1 MGILKKSTKLVLS
14 LLMFITCSNFFTVR
28 AEDGEETNY
37 SEPVLVETVNEETT
51 SDSLEEVLDEPVIE
65 EVIGEEV
72 IDETVVVKEKQ
83 EEVTAEEF
91 LSEKI
96 NPEVLLA
103 EEVESVVKTEPS
115 KLVVKS
121 ENEEQ
126 LEDEEVEEEI
136 VLSRAMRKV
145 APVYDATTVI
155 EVPHEGMVIENG
167 IFYGISET
175 WYKKNFPENQVI
187 EISLTIPSDV
197 TTISND
203 AFRANYTNVK
213 ENKGCITTNKFKVVN
228 IDFSNA
234 TNLIKI
240 ENQVAMECSSL
251 HGTLD
256 FSNTKLEYI
265 GKNAFNGCKNLTG
278 VILPQTVKNIGDAS
292 SGSVFKDCTSLQ
304 FLRVANGNPSS
315 NFELPNHLET
325 IGYQSFYNCSSLPAN
340 TMVSIPE
347 SVTFIGDEAF
357 YKSNNITTIL
367 IQTDNASGY
376 GNVAFK
382 GNNYGISNRLTV
394 FKNLA
399 AKNSYPAGGNNSY
412 KESLTYEFTLNY
424 DTIKTEKKL
433 WGQPVSVCK
442 DDAGNWYNNVEYTIP
457 SGEWSYNNLALTKT
471 TVLKPDG
478 DELTLKVS
486 YALREPTIQFIVDG
500 EVIETT
506 GTHLEL
512 NLSNNK
518 EHTIGVKASHHAQT
532 DPNSNVNIKFEYKW
546 TDIWGLGTEGPRMNE
561 SGFGRYNLWDNPNVT
576 NTITIN
582 GPTHERTKRGNYSSE
597 DYGDGYYLV
606 EIYGYYT
613 PKTGGERKL
622 FYKSASTAIGIADSE
637 RTTDTVYSFEVVTSD
652 PASAPKVDFVVDEAV
667 YGYEDAKKIEATVED
682 IDGQTNTY
690 QWYRASKDE
699 PHTNGEKIDGA
710 TSPTLDIETR
720 LNAGEYY
727 YYLEVTSKKALN
739 NDVSQMNHP
748 VTFIVTKADMSI
760 EAESYTKKY
769 DGKPLEGKA
778 YPVVTEDTVVTYRTK
793 EKEEGTW
800 SDWKS
805 EIPAITNAGKL
816 WVEAKTENPNYKDAT
831 VAYTLEVTKLEITL
845 TSGSASKEYDG
856 KPLTKLGVV
865 ISGDKFIEDEV
876 TDVQATGTITNV
888 GSVDNTIKIVATDK
902 FNENNYAIKY
912 ELGKLTITKKPDPK
926 TEPTE
931 KPKGCPAN
939 TVWNEEKGICEAIV
953 VPLTPIK
960 GGGQKVT
967 PKPTSTPAPT
977 SKPTASPTIEP
988 TSTPKPMATE
998 ETEIIIEPNATPEI
1012 AGKGHWALI
1021 NLISAI
1027 GSVLFGILLLVSK
1040 HEDDETR
1047 KRNRIWKIVSVVD
1060 ALVAI
1065 VVFALTENMKLSM
1078 VLVDKWTILMVLLI
1092 IVNVVSFAFGKKYHD
1107 EEE

>member
-1 MGILKKSTKLVLS
+1 MGILKKSAKLVLS
-14 LLMFITCSNFFTVR
+14 FLMIITCSNFFTVR

-51 SDSLEEVLDEPVIE
+51 SDSLEEVLDEPAIE

-72 IDETVVVKEKQ
+72 IDKTVVAEEKQ
-83 EEVTAEEF
+83 EEVTAEEL
-91 LSEKI
+91 LSKKI
-96 NPEVLLA
+96 NPEVLLT
-103 EEVESVVKTEPS
+103 EEVESVEETELS
-115 KLVVKS
+115 RLVVKS

-136 VLSRAMRKV
+136 VLSRAMRKA

-155 EVPHEGMVIENG
+155 EVPIEGMNIVDGVFKG
-167 IFYGISET
+167 IKDK
-175 WYKKNFPENQVI
+175 WYTDNFPEKPKLK
-187 EISLTIPSDV
+187 ISLIIPDSV
-197 TTISND
+197 IIIG
-203 AFRANYTNVK
+203 
-213 ENKGCITTNKFKVVN
+213 ENSLRDNAKFVVVN
-228 IDFSNA
+228 LNLSNA

-240 ENQVAMECSSL
+240 ENQAAMNCSSL
-251 HGTLD
+251 SGVLD
-256 FSNTKLEYI
+256 FSNTRLESL
-265 GKNAFNGCKNLTG
+265 GKFAFDECKGLTG
-278 VILPQTVKNIGDAS
+278 IIFPQTLKEIGNTDG
-292 SGSVFKDCTSLQ
+292 GSVFKDCKNLQ
-304 FLRVANGNPSS
+304 FVRVAGGNPSA
-315 NFELPNHLET
+315 NFELPGNLEK
-325 IGYQSFYNCSSLPAN
+325 IYKHSFYGCTGFPDN
-340 TMVSIPE
+340 TTVTIPS
-347 SVTFIGDEAF
+347 SVTLIGEETF
-357 YKSNNITTIL
+357 YKTSKITTIYVEA
-367 IQTDNASGY
+367 DNASGY
-376 GNVAFK
+376 DGEAFK

-399 AKNSYPAGGNNSY
+399 AKNSYPAGGNERY
-412 KESLTYEFTLNY
+412 KNSLTYEFTLNY

-433 WGQPVSVCK
+433 WRQPVSVCK
-442 DDAGNWYNNVEYTIP
+442 DGTGRWYNNAEYTIP
-457 SGEWSYNNLALTKT
+457 AGEWSYNNLALTKT

-478 DELTLKVS
+478 DELILKVS

-576 NTITIN
+576 NKITIN

-637 RTTDTVYSFEVVTSD
+637 RTTDTVYSFEVVTSN

-699 PHTNGEKIDGA
+699 PNSNGEKIDGA
-710 TSPTLDIETR
+710 TSPTLDIETG

-748 VTFIVTKADMSI
+748 VTFIVTKADMTI
-760 EAESYTKKY
+760 EAESSTKKY

-778 YPVVTEDTVVTYRTK
+778 NPVVTEDTVVTYRTK

-805 EIPAITNAGKL
+805 EIPSITNAGKL

-856 KPLTKLGVV
+856 KPLTKPGVV

-876 TDVQATGTITNV
+876 TDVQAIGTITDV

-926 TEPTE
+926 PEPTE

-967 PKPTSTPAPT
+967 PKPTPTPAPT

-1092 IVNVVSFAFGKKYHD
+1092 MVNIVSFAFGKKYHD

>member
-14 LLMFITCSNFFTVR
+14 FLMIITCSNFFTVR

-51 SDSLEEVLDEPVIE
+51 SDSLEEVLDEPAIE

-72 IDETVVVKEKQ
+72 IVETTV
-83 EEVTAEEF
+83 AEEG
-91 LSEKI
+91 
-96 NPEVLLA
+96 
-103 EEVESVVKTEPS
+103 ESVVETEPS

-155 EVPHEGMVIENG
+155 EVPIEGMVIDSG
-167 IFYGISET
+167 IFYGISKT
-175 WYKKNFPENQVI
+175 WYNTNFPENPVI

-203 AFRANYTNVK
+203 AFRANYTYVK
-213 ENKGCITTNKFKVVN
+213 DNKGCITENKFKVVSV
-228 IDFSNA
+228 DFSNA
-234 TNLIKI
+234 ANLARI
-240 ENQVAMECSSL
+240 ESQAAMNCSSL
-251 HGTLD
+251 SGVLD
-256 FSNTKLEYI
+256 LSKTNVEFI
-265 GKNAFNGCKNLTG
+265 GKSAFNGCKNLTG

-292 SGSVFKDCTSLQ
+292 SGSVFSDCTSLQ
-304 FLRVANGNPSS
+304 FIRVAGGNPSA
-315 NFELPNHLET
+315 NFELPNHLKT
-325 IGYQSFYNCSSLPAN
+325 IGYRSFYNCSSLPAN
-340 TMVSIPE
+340 TTAIIPE
-347 SVTFIGDEAF
+347 SVTFIGNEAF
-357 YKSNNITTIL
+357 NRSNNITTIL

-376 GNVAFK
+376 GDVAFI
-382 GNNYGISNRLTV
+382 GSNYGISNRLTV
-394 FKNLA
+394 FKNLD

-457 SGEWSYNNLALTKT
+457 AGEWSYNNLALTKT
-471 TVLKPDG
+471 TVLKPDS

-561 SGFGRYNLWDNPNVT
+561 SVFGRYNLWDNPNVT

-582 GPTHERTKRGNYSSE
+582 GPTHERTKTGNYSGD

-622 FYKSASTAIGIADSE
+622 FYKSASTAIASDPE
-637 RTTDTVYSFEVVTSD
+637 RTTNTAYRFDVVTSD
-652 PASAPKVDFVVDEAV
+652 PALAPKVDFVIDEAV

-699 PHTNGEKIDGA
+699 PNSNGEKIDGA
-710 TSPTLDIETR
+710 TSPILDIENG
-720 LNAGEYY
+720 LDAGEYY
-727 YYLEVTSKKALN
+727 YYLEVTSKKTLN
-739 NDVSQMNHP
+739 NDISQKNHP
-748 VTFIVTKADMSI
+748 VSFVVTKADTSI
-760 EAESYTKKY
+760 EAESSTKKY
-769 DGKPLEGKA
+769 DGKPL
-778 YPVVTEDTVVTYRTK
+778 TK
-793 EKEEGTW
+793 
-800 SDWKS
+800 
-805 EIPAITNAGKL
+805 P
-816 WVEAKTENPNYKDAT
+816 
-831 VAYTLEVTKLEITL
+831 
-845 TSGSASKEYDG
+845 
-856 KPLTKLGVV
+856 GVV

-926 TEPTE
+926 PEPRE
-931 KPKGCPAN
+931 ESKGCPAN

-967 PKPTSTPAPT
+967 PKPTPTPAPT
-977 SKPTASPTIEP
+977 PKPTSSPTIEP

-998 ETEIIIEPNATPEI
+998 ETEIIIEPNATPEV

-1027 GSVLFGILLLVSK
+1027 GSVLFGILLLASK
-1040 HEDDETR
+1040 HEDDDETR
-1047 KRNRIWKIVSVVD
+1047 KRNRMWKIVAVVD
-1060 ALVAI
+1060 ALAAI
-1065 VVFALTENMKLSM
+1065 VVFVLTENMKLSM

-1092 IVNVVSFAFGKKYHD
+1092 IVNIVSFAFGKKYHD

>member
-14 LLMFITCSNFFTVR
+14 FLMIITCSNFFTVR

-51 SDSLEEVLDEPVIE
+51 SDSLEEVLDEPAIE

-72 IDETVVVKEKQ
+72 IEETVV
-83 EEVTAEEF
+83 AD
-91 LSEKI
+91 
-96 NPEVLLA
+96 
-103 EEVESVVKTEPS
+103 EVESVVETEPS

-155 EVPHEGMVIENG
+155 EVPVEEMNIVNG
-167 IFYGISET
+167 VFKGIKDK
-175 WYKKNFPENQVI
+175 WYTDNFPGNPKLK
-187 EISLTIPSDV
+187 ISLAIPES
-197 TTISND
+197 
-203 AFRANYTNVK
+203 VK
-213 ENKGCITTNKFKVVN
+213 EIGSYAFDAANNPKYTVVKL
-228 IDFSNA
+228 DFSNA
-234 TNLIKI
+234 KNLIKI
-240 ENQVAMECSSL
+240 NTQAFKGCIELTGV
-251 HGTLD
+251 LD
-256 FSNTKLEYI
+256 LSNTKLESL
-265 GKNAFNGCKNLTG
+265 GKFAFCECKGLTG
-278 VILPQTVKNIGDAS
+278 IIFPQTLKEIGNTDG
-292 SGSVFKDCTSLQ
+292 GSVFKDCTNLQ
-304 FLRVANGNPSS
+304 FVRVAGGNPSA

-340 TMVSIPE
+340 TTAIIPE
-347 SVTFIGDEAF
+347 SVTFIGNETF
-357 YKSNNITTIL
+357 NRSNNITTIL

-376 GNVAFK
+376 GDVAFK
-382 GNNYGISNRLTV
+382 GSNYGISNRLTV
-394 FKNLA
+394 FKNLD

-424 DTIKTEKKL
+424 DTIKTERKL

-457 SGEWSYNNLALTKT
+457 AGEWSYNNLALTKT
-471 TVLKPDG
+471 TVLKPDS

-532 DPNSNVNIKFEYKW
+532 DPNSNANIKFEYKW

-576 NTITIN
+576 NIITIN
-582 GPTHERTKRGNYSSE
+582 GPTHERTKTGNYSGD

-622 FYKSASTAIGIADSE
+622 FYKSASTAIASDPE
-637 RTTDTVYSFEVVTSD
+637 RTTNTAYLFDVVTSD

-699 PHTNGEKIDGA
+699 PNSNGEKIDGA
-710 TSPTLDIETR
+710 TSPILDIENG

-727 YYLEVTSKKALN
+727 YYLEVTSKKTLN
-739 NDVSQMNHP
+739 NDISQKNHP
-748 VTFIVTKADMSI
+748 VTFVVTKADMSI
-760 EAESYTKKY
+760 EAESSTKKY

-778 YPVVTEDTVVTYRTK
+778 NPVVTEDTVVTYRTK

-800 SDWKS
+800 SDWNS
-805 EIPAITNAGKL
+805 EVPSITNAGKL

-856 KPLTKLGVV
+856 KPLTKPGVV

-912 ELGKLTITKKPDPK
+912 ELGKLTITKKSDPK
-926 TEPTE
+926 PEPRE
-931 KPKGCPAN
+931 ESKGCPVN

-967 PKPTSTPAPT
+967 PKPTPT
-977 SKPTASPTIEP
+977 SALTPKPTASPTIEP

-998 ETEIIIEPNATPEI
+998 ETEIIIEPNATPEV

-1040 HEDDETR
+1040 HEDDDETR
-1047 KRNRIWKIVSVVD
+1047 KRNRMWKIVAVVD
-1060 ALVAI
+1060 ALAAI

-1092 IVNVVSFAFGKKYHD
+1092 IVNIVSFAFGKKYHD

>member
-1 MGILKKSTKLVLS
+1 MGILKKSAKLVLS
-14 LLMFITCSNFFTVR
+14 FLMIITCSNFFTVR

-72 IDETVVVKEKQ
+72 IEETVV
-83 EEVTAEEF
+83 AD
-91 LSEKI
+91 
-96 NPEVLLA
+96 
-103 EEVESVVKTEPS
+103 EVESVVETEPS

-155 EVPHEGMVIENG
+155 EVPIEGIVIDSG
-167 IFYGISET
+167 IFYGISKT
-175 WYKKNFPENQVI
+175 WYNSNFPENPVI

-203 AFRANYTNVK
+203 AFRANYTYVK
-213 ENKGCITTNKFKVVN
+213 DNKGCITENKFKVVSV
-228 IDFSNA
+228 DFSNA
-234 TNLIKI
+234 TNLARI
-240 ENQVAMECSSL
+240 ESQAAMNCSSL
-251 HGTLD
+251 LGTLD

-265 GKNAFNGCKNLTG
+265 GKSAFNGCKNLTG

-292 SGSVFKDCTSLQ
+292 SGSVFSDCTSLQ
-304 FLRVANGNPSS
+304 FIRVAGGNPSA

-340 TMVSIPE
+340 TTAIIPE
-347 SVTFIGDEAF
+347 SVTFIGNEAF
-357 YKSNNITTIL
+357 NRSNNITTIL

-376 GNVAFK
+376 GDVAFK
-382 GNNYGISNRLTV
+382 GSIYGISNRLTV
-394 FKNLA
+394 FKNLD

-457 SGEWSYNNLALTKT
+457 AGEWSYNNLALTKT
-471 TVLKPDG
+471 TVLKPDS

-561 SGFGRYNLWDNPNVT
+561 SVFGRYNLWDNPNVT

-582 GPTHERTKRGNYSSE
+582 GPTHERTKTGNYSGD

-622 FYKSASTAIGIADSE
+622 FYKSASTAIASDPE
-637 RTTDTVYSFEVVTSD
+637 RTTNIAYLFDVVTSD

-699 PHTNGEKIDGA
+699 PNSNGEKIDGA
-710 TSPTLDIETR
+710 TSPILDIENG

-727 YYLEVTSKKALN
+727 YYLEVTSKKTLN
-739 NDVSQMNHP
+739 NDISQKNHP
-748 VTFIVTKADMSI
+748 VSFVVTKADMSI
-760 EAESYTKKY
+760 EAESSTKKY

-778 YPVVTEDTVVTYRTK
+778 NPVVTEHTVITYRTK

-800 SDWKS
+800 SDWNS
-805 EIPAITNAGKL
+805 EIPSITNAGKL

-856 KPLTKLGVV
+856 KPLTKPGVV

-876 TDVQATGTITNV
+876 TDVQAIGTITNV

-926 TEPTE
+926 SEPTE

-967 PKPTSTPAPT
+967 PKPTPTPAPT
-977 SKPTASPTIEP
+977 PKPTASPTIEP

-998 ETEIIIEPNATPEI
+998 ETEIIIEPNATPEV

-1027 GSVLFGILLLVSK
+1027 GSVLFGILLFAFK
-1040 HEDDETR
+1040 HEDDDETR
-1047 KRNRIWKIVSVVD
+1047 KRNRMWKIVAVVD
-1060 ALVAI
+1060 ALAAI

-1092 IVNVVSFAFGKKYHD
+1092 IVNIVSFAFGKKYHD

>member
-1 MGILKKSTKLVLS
+1 MGILKKSAKLVLS
-14 LLMFITCSNFFTVR
+14 FLMIITCSNFFTVR

-51 SDSLEEVLDEPVIE
+51 SDSLEEV
-65 EVIGEEV
+65 IGEEV
-72 IDETVVVKEKQ
+72 IEETVV
-83 EEVTAEEF
+83 AD
-91 LSEKI
+91 
-96 NPEVLLA
+96 
-103 EEVESVVKTEPS
+103 EVESVVETEPS

-155 EVPHEGMVIENG
+155 EVPIEGMVIDSG
-167 IFYGISET
+167 IFYGISKT
-175 WYKKNFPENQVI
+175 WYNTNFPENPVI

-203 AFRANYTNVK
+203 AFRANYTYVK
-213 ENKGCITTNKFKVVN
+213 ENKGCITENKFKVVSV
-228 IDFSNA
+228 DFSNA
-234 TNLIKI
+234 ANLARI
-240 ENQVAMECSSL
+240 ESQAAMNCSSL
-251 HGTLD
+251 SGVLD
-256 FSNTKLEYI
+256 LSKTNVEFI
-265 GKNAFNGCKNLTG
+265 GKSAFNGCKNLTG

-292 SGSVFKDCTSLQ
+292 SGSVFSDCTSLQ
-304 FLRVANGNPSS
+304 FIRVAGGNPSS

-340 TMVSIPE
+340 TTAIIPE
-347 SVTFIGDEAF
+347 SVTFIGNEAF
-357 YKSNNITTIL
+357 NRSNNITTIL
-367 IQTDNASGY
+367 IQRDNASGY
-376 GNVAFK
+376 GDVAFI
-382 GNNYGISNRLTV
+382 GSNYGISNRLTV
-394 FKNLA
+394 FKNLD

-457 SGEWSYNNLALTKT
+457 AGEWSYNNLALTKT
-471 TVLKPDG
+471 TVLKPDS

-518 EHTIGVKASHHAQT
+518 EHTIGVKAFHHAQT

-582 GPTHERTKRGNYSSE
+582 GPTHERTKTGNYSGD

-622 FYKSASTAIGIADSE
+622 FYKSASTAIASDPE
-637 RTTDTVYSFEVVTSD
+637 RTTNTAYLFDVVTSD

-699 PHTNGEKIDGA
+699 PNSNGEKIAGA
-710 TSPTLDIETR
+710 TSPILDIENG
-720 LNAGEYY
+720 LDAGEYY
-727 YYLEVTSKKALN
+727 YYLEVTSKKTLN
-739 NDVSQMNHP
+739 NDISQKNHP
-748 VTFIVTKADMSI
+748 VSFVVTKADTSI
-760 EAESYTKKY
+760 EAESSTKKY

-778 YPVVTEDTVVTYRTK
+778 NPVVTEHTVVTYRTK

-800 SDWKS
+800 SDWNS
-805 EIPAITNAGKL
+805 EIPSITNAGKL

-856 KPLTKLGVV
+856 KPLTKPGVV

-876 TDVQATGTITNV
+876 TDIQATGTITNV

-926 TEPTE
+926 SEPTE

-967 PKPTSTPAPT
+967 PKPTPTPAPT
-977 SKPTASPTIEP
+977 PKPTASPTIEP

-998 ETEIIIEPNATPEI
+998 ETEIIIEPNATPEV

-1040 HEDDETR
+1040 HEDDDETR
-1047 KRNRIWKIVSVVD
+1047 KRNRMWKIVAVVD
-1060 ALVAI
+1060 ALAAI

-1092 IVNVVSFAFGKKYHD
+1092 IVNIVSFAFGKKYHD

>member
-14 LLMFITCSNFFTVR
+14 FLMVITCSNFFTVR

-51 SDSLEEVLDEPVIE
+51 SDSLEEVLDEPAIE

-72 IDETVVVKEKQ
+72 IDKTVVAEEKQ
-83 EEVTAEEF
+83 EEVTAEEL
-91 LSEKI
+91 LSKKI
-96 NPEVLLA
+96 NPEVLLT
-103 EEVESVVKTEPS
+103 EEVESVEETELS
-115 KLVVKS
+115 RLVVKS

-136 VLSRAMRKV
+136 VLSRAMRKA

-155 EVPHEGMVIENG
+155 EVPIEGMNIVDGVFKG
-167 IFYGISET
+167 IKDK
-175 WYKKNFPENQVI
+175 WYTDNFPEKPKLK
-187 EISLTIPSDV
+187 ISLIIPDSV
-197 TTISND
+197 IIIG
-203 AFRANYTNVK
+203 
-213 ENKGCITTNKFKVVN
+213 ENSLRDNAKFVVVN
-228 IDFSNA
+228 LNLSNA

-240 ENQVAMECSSL
+240 ENQAAMNCSSL
-251 HGTLD
+251 SGVLD
-256 FSNTKLEYI
+256 FSNTRLESL
-265 GKNAFNGCKNLTG
+265 GKFAFDECKGLTG
-278 VILPQTVKNIGDAS
+278 IIFPQTLKEIGNTDG
-292 SGSVFKDCTSLQ
+292 GSVFKDCKNLQ
-304 FLRVANGNPSS
+304 FVRVAGGNPSA
-315 NFELPNHLET
+315 NFELPGNLEK
-325 IGYQSFYNCSSLPAN
+325 IYKHSFYGCTGFPDN
-340 TMVSIPE
+340 TTVTIPS
-347 SVTFIGDEAF
+347 SVTLIGEETF
-357 YKSNNITTIL
+357 YKTSKITTIYVEA
-367 IQTDNASGY
+367 DNASGY
-376 GNVAFK
+376 DGEAFK

-399 AKNSYPAGGNNSY
+399 AKNSYPAGGNERY
-412 KESLTYEFTLNY
+412 KNSLTYEFTLNY

-433 WGQPVSVCK
+433 WRQPVSVCK
-442 DDAGNWYNNVEYTIP
+442 DGTGRWYNNAEYTIP
-457 SGEWSYNNLALTKT
+457 AGEWSYNNLALTKT

-478 DELTLKVS
+478 DELILKVS

-576 NTITIN
+576 NKITIN

-637 RTTDTVYSFEVVTSD
+637 RTTDTVYSFEVVTSN

-699 PHTNGEKIDGA
+699 PNSNGEKIDGA
-710 TSPTLDIETR
+710 TSPTLDIETG

-748 VTFIVTKADMSI
+748 VTFIVTKADMTI
-760 EAESYTKKY
+760 EAESSTKKY

-778 YPVVTEDTVVTYRTK
+778 NPVVTEDTVVTYRTK

-805 EIPAITNAGKL
+805 EIPSITNAGKL

-856 KPLTKLGVV
+856 KPLTKPGVV

-876 TDVQATGTITNV
+876 TDVQAIGTITNV

-926 TEPTE
+926 PEPTE

-967 PKPTSTPAPT
+967 PKPTPTPAPT

-1092 IVNVVSFAFGKKYHD
+1092 MVNIVSFAFGKKYHD

>member
-14 LLMFITCSNFFTVR
+14 FLMLITCSNFFIVH

-126 LEDEEVEEEI
+126 LEDEEVDEEI

-155 EVPHEGMVIENG
+155 EVPIEGMNIVDGVFKG
-167 IFYGISET
+167 IKDK
-175 WYKKNFPENQVI
+175 WYTDNFPEKPKLK
-187 EISLTIPSDV
+187 ISLIIPDSVITIG
-197 TTISND
+197 
-203 AFRANYTNVK
+203 
-213 ENKGCITTNKFKVVN
+213 ENSLRDNAKFVVVN
-228 IDFSNA
+228 LNFSNA

-240 ENQVAMECSSL
+240 ENQAAMDCSSL
-251 HGTLD
+251 SGILD
-256 FSNTKLEYI
+256 FSNTRLESL
-265 GKNAFNGCKNLTG
+265 GKFAFCECKGLTG
-278 VILPQTVKNIGDAS
+278 IIFPQTLKEIGNTDG
-292 SGSVFKDCTSLQ
+292 GSVFKDCTNLQ
-304 FLRVANGNPSS
+304 FVRVAGGNPSA
-315 NFELPNHLET
+315 NFELPGNLEK
-325 IGYQSFYNCSSLPAN
+325 IYKHSFYGCTGFPDN
-340 TMVSIPE
+340 TTVTIPS
-347 SVTFIGDEAF
+347 SVTLIGEEAF
-357 YKSNNITTIL
+357 YKTSKITTIYVEA
-367 IQTDNASGY
+367 DNASEYHYSAFEGNDY
-376 GNVAFK
+376 GVGK
-382 GNNYGISNRLTV
+382 RLTI
-394 FKNLA
+394 FKNVA
-399 AKNSYPAGGNNSY
+399 AKNTFTAIDFTTYKNSI
-412 KESLTYEFTLNY
+412 TYEFTLNY
-424 DTIKTEKKL
+424 ADVKTEKKL
-433 WGQPVSVCK
+433 WGQPVSVSK
-442 DDAGNWYNNVEYTIP
+442 NDNGEWYDDANYIIPDASAIAPVGYKGGWVYDDKVVENKTILMP
-457 SGEWSYNNLALTKT
+457 T
-471 TVLKPDG
+471 T
-478 DELTLKVS
+478 DELTLEAS
-486 YALREPTIQFIVDG
+486 YAILEPTIELIVDDK
-500 EVIETT
+500 VIETSDT
-506 GTHLEL
+506 YPHL
-512 NLSNNK
+512 NLTNDK
-518 EHTIGVKASHHAQT
+518 EHTIGVKVTHPIETNDDA
-532 DPNSNVNIKFEYKW
+532 PIKVKFEYEW
-546 TDIWGLGTEGPRMNE
+546 TDVWKLGSQGPRMSE
-561 SGFGRYNLWDNPNVT
+561 PGFGRYNLWDNSGVT

-582 GPTHERTKRGNYSSE
+582 GPTHERTTTGNYSK
-597 DYGDGYYLV
+597 DNYGDGYYLL
-606 EIYGYYT
+606 EIYGYYV
-613 PKTGGERKL
+613 PKSGGMWKL
-622 FYKSASTAIGIADSE
+622 FYKSASTGIGYYDPE
-637 RTTDTVYSFEVVTSD
+637 RTTNTVYAFDVITSA
-652 PASAPKVDFVVDEAV
+652 PASAPSVNFVVDEAV
-667 YGYEDAKKIEATVED
+667 YGYEDAKKIEATVEG

-699 PHTNGEKIDGA
+699 PNSNGEKIDGA
-710 TSPTLDIETR
+710 TSPTLDIETG

-748 VTFIVTKADMSI
+748 VTFVVTKADMSI

-805 EIPAITNAGKL
+805 EIPSITNAGEL

-856 KPLTKLGVV
+856 KPLTKPGVV

-876 TDVQATGTITNV
+876 TDVQAIGTITNV

-926 TEPTE
+926 PEPTE

-1040 HEDDETR
+1040 HEDDDETR

-1092 IVNVVSFAFGKKYHD
+1092 IVNIVSFAFGKKYHD

>member
-1 MGILKKSTKLVLS
+1 MGILKKSAKLVLS
-14 LLMFITCSNFFTVR
+14 FLMVITCSNFFTVR

-37 SEPVLVETVNEETT
+37 SEPVLVENVNEETT

-65 EVIGEEV
+65 EVIVEEV
-72 IDETVVVKEKQ
+72 IDETVVAEEKQ
-83 EEVTAEEF
+83 EKVTTEEF

-96 NPEVLLA
+96 NREVLLA
-103 EEVESVVKTEPS
+103 EEVESVVEIEPS

-121 ENEEQ
+121 KNEEQ

-136 VLSRAMRKV
+136 VLSRAMKKV

-155 EVPHEGMVIENG
+155 EVPVEEMNIIDGVFKG
-167 IFYGISET
+167 IKDK
-175 WYKKNFPENQVI
+175 WYTDNFPENPKLK
-187 EISLTIPSDV
+187 ISLAIPES
-197 TTISND
+197 
-203 AFRANYTNVK
+203 VK
-213 ENKGCITTNKFKVVN
+213 EIGSYAFDTANNPKYTVVKL
-228 IDFSNA
+228 DFSNA
-234 TNLIKI
+234 KNLIKI
-240 ENQVAMECSSL
+240 NTQAFKGCIELTGV
-251 HGTLD
+251 LD
-256 FSNTKLEYI
+256 LSNTKLESL
-265 GKNAFNGCKNLTG
+265 GKFAFCECKGLTG
-278 VILPQTVKNIGDAS
+278 IIFPQTLKEIGNTDG
-292 SGSVFKDCTSLQ
+292 GSVFKDCTNLQ
-304 FLRVANGNPSS
+304 FVRVAGGNPSA

-340 TMVSIPE
+340 TTAIIPE
-347 SVTFIGDEAF
+347 SVTFIGNETF
-357 YKSNNITTIL
+357 NRSNNITTIL

-376 GNVAFK
+376 GDVAFK
-382 GNNYGISNRLTV
+382 GSNYGISNRLTV
-394 FKNLA
+394 FKNLD

-424 DTIKTEKKL
+424 DTIKTERKL

-457 SGEWSYNNLALTKT
+457 AGEWSYNNLALTKT
-471 TVLKPDG
+471 TVLKPDS

-582 GPTHERTKRGNYSSE
+582 GPTHERTKTGNYSGD

-622 FYKSASTAIGIADSE
+622 FYKSASTAIASDPE
-637 RTTDTVYSFEVVTSD
+637 RTTNTAYLFDVVTSD

-699 PHTNGEKIDGA
+699 PNSNGEKIDGA
-710 TSPTLDIETR
+710 TSPILDIENG
-720 LNAGEYY
+720 LNAGDYY
-727 YYLEVTSKKALN
+727 YYLEVTSKKTLN
-739 NDVSQMNHP
+739 NDISQKNHP
-748 VTFIVTKADMSI
+748 VTFVVTKADMSI
-760 EAESYTKKY
+760 EAESSTKKY

-778 YPVVTEDTVVTYRTK
+778 NPVVTEDTVVTYRTK

-800 SDWKS
+800 SDWNS
-805 EIPAITNAGKL
+805 EVPSITNAGKL

-856 KPLTKLGVV
+856 KPLTKPGVV

-912 ELGKLTITKKPDPK
+912 ELGKLTITKKSDPK
-926 TEPTE
+926 PEPRE
-931 KPKGCPAN
+931 ESKGCPVN

-953 VPLTPIK
+953 VSLTPIK

-967 PKPTSTPAPT
+967 PKSTPTPAPT
-977 SKPTASPTIEP
+977 PKPTASPTIEP

-998 ETEIIIEPNATPEI
+998 ETEIIIEPNATPEV

-1027 GSVLFGILLLVSK
+1027 GSVLFVILLLVSK
-1040 HEDDETR
+1040 HEDDDETR
-1047 KRNRIWKIVSVVD
+1047 KRNRMWKIVAVVD
-1060 ALVAI
+1060 ALAAI

-1092 IVNVVSFAFGKKYHD
+1092 IVNIVSFAFGKKYHD

>member
-14 LLMFITCSNFFTVR
+14 FLMIITCSNFFIVR

-72 IDETVVVKEKQ
+72 IDETVVAEEKQ
-83 EEVTAEEF
+83 EVTAEEF

-103 EEVESVVKTEPS
+103 EKIESVEETEPS
-115 KLVVKS
+115 KLVVECKNEELIES
-121 ENEEQ
+121 VNEEQ
-126 LEDEEVEEEI
+126 LEEEEVEEEI
-136 VLSRAMRKV
+136 VFSRAMRKI

-155 EVPHEGMVIENG
+155 EVPIEGMNIVDGVFKG
-167 IFYGISET
+167 IKDK
-175 WYKKNFPENQVI
+175 WYTDNFPKKPKLK
-187 EISLTIPSDV
+187 ISLIIPDSV
-197 TTISND
+197 IIIG
-203 AFRANYTNVK
+203 
-213 ENKGCITTNKFKVVN
+213 ENSLRDNAKFVVVN
-228 IDFSNA
+228 LNFSNA

-240 ENQVAMECSSL
+240 ENQAAMNCSSL
-251 HGTLD
+251 SGVLD
-256 FSNTKLEYI
+256 FSNTRLESL
-265 GKNAFNGCKNLTG
+265 GKFAFDECKGLTG
-278 VILPQTVKNIGDAS
+278 IIFPQTLKEIGNTDG
-292 SGSVFKDCTSLQ
+292 GSVFKDCKNLQ
-304 FLRVANGNPSS
+304 FVRVAGGNPSA
-315 NFELPNHLET
+315 NFELPGNLEK
-325 IGYQSFYNCSSLPAN
+325 IYKHSFYGCTGFPDN
-340 TMVSIPE
+340 TTVTIPS
-347 SVTFIGDEAF
+347 SVTLIGEEAF
-357 YKSNNITTIL
+357 YKTSKITTIYVEA
-367 IQTDNASGY
+367 DNASGY
-376 GNVAFK
+376 DGEAFK

-399 AKNSYPAGGNNSY
+399 AKNSYPAGGNERY
-412 KESLTYEFTLNY
+412 KNSLTYEFTLNY

-442 DDAGNWYNNVEYTIP
+442 DGTGRWYNNAEYTIP
-457 SGEWSYNNLALTKT
+457 AGEWSYNNLALTKT

-478 DELTLKVS
+478 DELILKVS

-637 RTTDTVYSFEVVTSD
+637 RTTDTVYSFEVVTSN
-652 PASAPKVDFVVDEAV
+652 PASAPKVDFVVVVAV
-667 YGYEDAKKIEATVED
+667 YGYEDAKKIEAIVED

-699 PHTNGEKIDGA
+699 PNSNGEKIDGA
-710 TSPTLDIETR
+710 TSPTLDIETG

-760 EAESYTKKY
+760 EAESSTKKY

-778 YPVVTEDTVVTYRTK
+778 NPVVTEDTVVTYRTK

-800 SDWKS
+800 SDWKN
-805 EIPAITNAGKL
+805 EIPSITNAGKL

-856 KPLTKLGVV
+856 KPLTKPGVV

-876 TDVQATGTITNV
+876 TDVQAIGTITNV

-912 ELGKLTITKKPDPK
+912 ELGKLTITKKLDPK
-926 TEPTE
+926 PEPTE

-967 PKPTSTPAPT
+967 PKPTLTPAPT

-988 TSTPKPMATE
+988 TSTPKPMVTE

-1040 HEDDETR
+1040 HEDDDETR
-1047 KRNRIWKIVSVVD
+1047 KRNRMWKIVAVVD
-1060 ALVAI
+1060 ALAAI

-1092 IVNVVSFAFGKKYHD
+1092 IGNIVSFAFGKKYHD

>member
-1 MGILKKSTKLVLS
+1 MGILKKSAKLVLS
-14 LLMFITCSNFFTVR
+14 FLMIITCSNFFTVR

-51 SDSLEEVLDEPVIE
+51 NDSLEEVLDEPAIE

-72 IDETVVVKEKQ
+72 IVETTV
-83 EEVTAEEF
+83 AEEG
-91 LSEKI
+91 
-96 NPEVLLA
+96 
-103 EEVESVVKTEPS
+103 ESVVETEPS
-115 KLVVKS
+115 KLIVKS

-155 EVPHEGMVIENG
+155 EVPIEGMVIDSG
-167 IFYGISET
+167 IFYGISKT
-175 WYKKNFPENQVI
+175 WYNSNFPENPVI
-187 EISLTIPSDV
+187 EMSLTIPSDV

-203 AFRANYTNVK
+203 AFRANYTYVK
-213 ENKGCITTNKFKVVN
+213 ENKDCITENKFKVVSV
-228 IDFSNA
+228 DFSNA
-234 TNLIKI
+234 ANLARI
-240 ENQVAMECSSL
+240 ESQAAMNCSSL
-251 HGTLD
+251 SGVLD
-256 FSNTKLEYI
+256 LSKTNVEFI
-265 GKNAFNGCKNLTG
+265 GKNAFYGCKNLTG

-292 SGSVFKDCTSLQ
+292 SGSVFSDCTSLQ
-304 FLRVANGNPSS
+304 FIRVAGGNPSA
-315 NFELPNHLET
+315 NFELPNHLKT
-325 IGYQSFYNCSSLPAN
+325 IGYRSFYNCSSLPAN
-340 TMVSIPE
+340 TTAIIPE
-347 SVTFIGDEAF
+347 SVTFIGNEAF
-357 YKSNNITTIL
+357 NRSNNITTIL

-376 GNVAFK
+376 GDVAFM

-394 FKNLA
+394 FKNLD

-457 SGEWSYNNLALTKT
+457 AGEWSYNNLALTKT
-471 TVLKPDG
+471 TVLKPDS

-532 DPNSNVNIKFEYKW
+532 DQNSNVNIKFEYKW

-582 GPTHERTKRGNYSSE
+582 GPTHERTKTGNYLGD

-622 FYKSASTAIGIADSE
+622 FYKSASTAIASDPE
-637 RTTDTVYSFEVVTSD
+637 RTTNTAYLFDVVTSD

-699 PHTNGEKIDGA
+699 PNSNGEKIDGA
-710 TSPTLDIETR
+710 TSPILDIENG
-720 LNAGEYY
+720 LDAGEYY
-727 YYLEVTSKKALN
+727 YYLEVTSKKTLN
-739 NDVSQMNHP
+739 NDISQKNHP
-748 VTFIVTKADMSI
+748 VSFVVTKADTSI
-760 EAESYTKKY
+760 EAESSTKKY

-778 YPVVTEDTVVTYRTK
+778 NPVVTEHTVVTYRTK

-800 SDWKS
+800 SDWNS
-805 EIPAITNAGKL
+805 EIPSITNAGKL

-856 KPLTKLGVV
+856 KPLTKPGVV

-876 TDVQATGTITNV
+876 TDIQATGTITNV

-912 ELGKLTITKKPDPK
+912 ELGKLTITKKSDPK
-926 TEPTE
+926 PEPKE
-931 KPKGCPAN
+931 ESKGCPVN

-967 PKPTSTPAPT
+967 PKPTPTPAPT
-977 SKPTASPTIEP
+977 PKPTASPTIEP

-998 ETEIIIEPNATPEI
+998 ETEIIIEPNATPEV

-1027 GSVLFGILLLVSK
+1027 GSVLFGILLLASK
-1040 HEDDETR
+1040 HEDDDETR
-1047 KRNRIWKIVSVVD
+1047 KRNRMWKIVAVVD
-1060 ALVAI
+1060 ALAAI

-1092 IVNVVSFAFGKKYHD
+1092 IVNIVSFAFGKKYHD

>member
-1 MGILKKSTKLVLS
+1 MGILKKSAKLVLS
-14 LLMFITCSNFFTVR
+14 FLMIITCSNFFTVR

-37 SEPVLVETVNEETT
+37 SEPVLIETVNEETT

-72 IDETVVVKEKQ
+72 IEETVV
-83 EEVTAEEF
+83 AD
-91 LSEKI
+91 
-96 NPEVLLA
+96 
-103 EEVESVVKTEPS
+103 EVESVVETEPS

-155 EVPHEGMVIENG
+155 EVPIEGIVIDSG
-167 IFYGISET
+167 IFYGISKT
-175 WYKKNFPENQVI
+175 WYNSNFPENPVI

-203 AFRANYTNVK
+203 AFRANYTYVK
-213 ENKGCITTNKFKVVN
+213 DNKGCITENKFKVVSV
-228 IDFSNA
+228 DFSNA
-234 TNLIKI
+234 TNLARI
-240 ENQVAMECSSL
+240 ESQAAMNCSSL
-251 HGTLD
+251 LGTLD

-265 GKNAFNGCKNLTG
+265 GKSAFNGCKNLTG

-292 SGSVFKDCTSLQ
+292 SGSVFSDCTSLQ
-304 FLRVANGNPSS
+304 FIRVAGGNPSA

-340 TMVSIPE
+340 TTAIIPE
-347 SVTFIGDEAF
+347 SVTFIGNEAF
-357 YKSNNITTIL
+357 NRSNNITTIL

-376 GNVAFK
+376 GDVAFK
-382 GNNYGISNRLTV
+382 GSNYGISNRLTV
-394 FKNLA
+394 FKNLD

-442 DDAGNWYNNVEYTIP
+442 NDAGNWYNNVEYTIP
-457 SGEWSYNNLALTKT
+457 AGEWSYNNLALTKT
-471 TVLKPDG
+471 TVLKPDS

-532 DPNSNVNIKFEYKW
+532 DPNSNVNIKFGYKW

-561 SGFGRYNLWDNPNVT
+561 SVFGRYNLWDNPNVT

-582 GPTHERTKRGNYSSE
+582 GPTHERTKTGNYSGD

-622 FYKSASTAIGIADSE
+622 FYKSASTAIASDPE
-637 RTTDTVYSFEVVTSD
+637 RTTNTAYLFDVVTSA

-699 PHTNGEKIDGA
+699 PNSNGEKIDGA
-710 TSPTLDIETR
+710 TSPILDIENG
-720 LNAGEYY
+720 LDAGEYY
-727 YYLEVTSKKALN
+727 YYLEVTSKKTLN
-739 NDVSQMNHP
+739 NDISQ
-748 VTFIVTKADMSI
+748 
-760 EAESYTKKY
+760 KK
-769 DGKPLEGKA
+769 
-778 YPVVTEDTVVTYRTK
+778 
-793 EKEEGTW
+793 
-800 SDWKS
+800 SS
-805 EIPAITNAGKL
+805 
-816 WVEAKTENPNYKDAT
+816 
-831 VAYTLEVTKLEITL
+831 
-845 TSGSASKEYDG
+845 
-856 KPLTKLGVV
+856 
-865 ISGDKFIEDEV
+865 
-876 TDVQATGTITNV
+876 
-888 GSVDNTIKIVATDK
+888 
-902 FNENNYAIKY
+902 
-912 ELGKLTITKKPDPK
+912 
-926 TEPTE
+926 
-931 KPKGCPAN
+931 C
-939 TVWNEEKGICEAIV
+939 
-953 VPLTPIK
+953 
-960 GGGQKVT
+960 
-967 PKPTSTPAPT
+967 
-977 SKPTASPTIEP
+977 
-988 TSTPKPMATE
+988 
-998 ETEIIIEPNATPEI
+998 
-1012 AGKGHWALI
+1012 
-1021 NLISAI
+1021 
-1027 GSVLFGILLLVSK
+1027 
-1040 HEDDETR
+1040 
-1047 KRNRIWKIVSVVD
+1047 
-1060 ALVAI
+1060 
-1065 VVFALTENMKLSM
+1065 
-1078 VLVDKWTILMVLLI
+1078 
-1092 IVNVVSFAFGKKYHD
+1092 
-1107 EEE
+1107 

>member
-14 LLMFITCSNFFTVR
+14 FLMIITCSNFFTVR

-51 SDSLEEVLDEPVIE
+51 SDSLEEVLDEPAIE

-72 IDETVVVKEKQ
+72 IVETTV
-83 EEVTAEEF
+83 AEEG
-91 LSEKI
+91 
-96 NPEVLLA
+96 
-103 EEVESVVKTEPS
+103 ESVVETEPS
-115 KLVVKS
+115 KLIVKS

-155 EVPHEGMVIENG
+155 EVPIEGMVIDSG
-167 IFYGISET
+167 IFYGISKT
-175 WYKKNFPENQVI
+175 WYNTNFPENPVI
-187 EISLTIPSDV
+187 EISLTIPSEV

-203 AFRANYTNVK
+203 AFRANYTYVK
-213 ENKGCITTNKFKVVN
+213 DNKGCITENKFKVVSV
-228 IDFSNA
+228 DFSNA

-251 HGTLD
+251 LGTLD

-265 GKNAFNGCKNLTG
+265 GKSAFNGCKNLTG

-292 SGSVFKDCTSLQ
+292 SGSVFSDCTSLQ
-304 FLRVANGNPSS
+304 FIRVAGGNPSA
-315 NFELPNHLET
+315 NFELPNHLKT
-325 IGYQSFYNCSSLPAN
+325 IGYRSFYNCSSLPAN
-340 TMVSIPE
+340 TTAIIPE
-347 SVTFIGDEAF
+347 SVTFIGNEAF
-357 YKSNNITTIL
+357 NRSNNITTIL

-376 GNVAFK
+376 GDVAFK
-382 GNNYGISNRLTV
+382 GSNYGISNRLTV
-394 FKNLA
+394 FKNLD

-442 DDAGNWYNNVEYTIP
+442 GDAGNWYNNVEYTIP
-457 SGEWSYNNLALTKT
+457 AGEWSYNNLALTKT
-471 TVLKPDG
+471 TVLKPDS

-561 SGFGRYNLWDNPNVT
+561 SVFGRYNLWDNPNVT

-582 GPTHERTKRGNYSSE
+582 GPTHERTK
-597 DYGDGYYLV
+597 
-606 EIYGYYT
+606 
-613 PKTGGERKL
+613 TGGERKL
-622 FYKSASTAIGIADSE
+622 FYKSASTAIASDPE
-637 RTTDTVYSFEVVTSD
+637 RTTNTAYLFDVVTSD

-699 PHTNGEKIDGA
+699 PNSNGEKIAGA
-710 TSPTLDIETR
+710 TSPILDIENG
-720 LNAGEYY
+720 LDAGEYY
-727 YYLEVTSKKALN
+727 YYLEVTSKKTLN
-739 NDVSQMNHP
+739 NDISQKNHP
-748 VTFIVTKADMSI
+748 VSFVVTKADMSI
-760 EAESYTKKY
+760 EAESSTKKY

-778 YPVVTEDTVVTYRTK
+778 NPVVTEHTVVTYRTK

-800 SDWKS
+800 SDWNS
-805 EIPAITNAGKL
+805 EIPSITNAGKL

-856 KPLTKLGVV
+856 KPLTKPGVV

-926 TEPTE
+926 SEPTE

-960 GGGQKVT
+960 GGGQKVM
-967 PKPTSTPAPT
+967 PKPTPTP
-977 SKPTASPTIEP
+977 KPTASPTIEP

-998 ETEIIIEPNATPEI
+998 ETEIIIEPNATPEV

-1027 GSVLFGILLLVSK
+1027 GSVLFGILLLASK
-1040 HEDDETR
+1040 HEDDDETR
-1047 KRNRIWKIVSVVD
+1047 KRNRMWKIVAVVD
-1060 ALVAI
+1060 ALAAI

-1092 IVNVVSFAFGKKYHD
+1092 IVNIVSFAFGKKYHD

>member
-14 LLMFITCSNFFTVR
+14 FLMVITCSNFFTVR

-72 IDETVVVKEKQ
+72 IDETVVAEEKQ

-103 EEVESVVKTEPS
+103 EEVESVVETEPS

-126 LEDEEVEEEI
+126 LEDEDVEEEI

-155 EVPHEGMVIENG
+155 EVPVEEMNIIDGVFEGIKDK
-167 IFYGISET
+167 
-175 WYKKNFPENQVI
+175 WYTDNFPENPKLK
-187 EISLTIPSDV
+187 ISLSIPES
-197 TTISND
+197 
-203 AFRANYTNVK
+203 VK
-213 ENKGCITTNKFKVVN
+213 EIGSYAFDTANNPKYTVVKL
-228 IDFSNA
+228 DFSNA
-234 TNLIKI
+234 KNLIKI
-240 ENQVAMECSSL
+240 NTQAFKGCIELTGV
-251 HGTLD
+251 LD
-256 FSNTKLEYI
+256 LSNTKLESL
-265 GKNAFNGCKNLTG
+265 GKFAFCECKGLTG
-278 VILPQTVKNIGDAS
+278 IIFPQTLKEIGNTDG
-292 SGSVFKDCTSLQ
+292 GSVFKDCKNLQ
-304 FLRVANGNPSS
+304 FVRVAGGNPSA
-315 NFELPNHLET
+315 NFELPGNLEK
-325 IGYQSFYNCSSLPAN
+325 IYKHSFYGCTGFPDN
-340 TMVSIPE
+340 TTVTIPS
-347 SVTFIGDEAF
+347 SVTLIGEEAF
-357 YKSNNITTIL
+357 YKTSKITTIYVEA
-367 IQTDNASGY
+367 DNASEYHYSAFEGNDY
-376 GNVAFK
+376 GVGK
-382 GNNYGISNRLTV
+382 RLTI
-394 FKNLA
+394 FKNAA
-399 AKNSYPAGGNNSY
+399 AKNTFTAIGFTTYKNSI
-412 KESLTYEFTLNY
+412 TYEFTLNY
-424 DTIKTEKKL
+424 ADIKTEKKL

-442 DDAGNWYNNVEYTIP
+442 NNNGEWFNDSNYVIPELSMGQWIYNDAVLKTYTI
-457 SGEWSYNNLALTKT
+457 
-471 TVLKPDG
+471 LKPSS
-478 DELTLKVS
+478 DELTLNVS
-486 YALREPTIQFIVDG
+486 YEITEPTIKFIIDG
-500 EVIETT
+500 EVIDTIDT
-506 GTHLEL
+506 YPEL
-512 NLSNNK
+512 NLSNDK
-518 EHTIGVKASHHAQT
+518 EHTIGVQVTHPIEEDDNAPIK
-532 DPNSNVNIKFEYKW
+532 VKFEYAW
-546 TDIWGLGTEGPRMNE
+546 TDVWKLGSQGPRMSE
-561 SGFGRYNLWDNPNVT
+561 DGFGRYHIRNNPNVT

-582 GPTHERTKRGNYSSE
+582 GPTHERTINGNYSDD
-597 DYGDGYYLV
+597 DYGAGYYLL
-606 EIYGYYT
+606 EIYGYYV
-613 PKTGGERKL
+613 PRSGGMWKL
-622 FYKSASTAIGIADSE
+622 FYKSASTAIASDPE
-637 RTTDTVYSFEVVTSD
+637 RTTNTAYQFDVVTSD

-699 PHTNGEKIDGA
+699 PNSNGEKIDGA
-710 TSPTLDIETR
+710 TSPTLDIETG

-727 YYLEVTSKKALN
+727 YYLEVTSKKVLN

-748 VTFIVTKADMSI
+748 VTFIVTKADMTI
-760 EAESYTKKY
+760 EAESSTKKY

-778 YPVVTEDTVVTYRTK
+778 NPVVTEDTVVTYRTK

-805 EIPAITNAGKL
+805 EIPSITNAGKL

-845 TSGSASKEYDG
+845 TSGSASKKYDG
-856 KPLTKLGVV
+856 KPLTKPGVV

-926 TEPTE
+926 PEPTE

-1021 NLISAI
+1021 NLISVI

-1040 HEDDETR
+1040 HEDDDETR

-1092 IVNVVSFAFGKKYHD
+1092 IVNIVSFAFGKKYHD

>member
-1 MGILKKSTKLVLS
+1 MGILKKSAKLVLS
-14 LLMFITCSNFFTVR
+14 FLMVITCSNFFTVR

-37 SEPVLVETVNEETT
+37 SEPVLVENVNEETT

-65 EVIGEEV
+65 EVIVEEV
-72 IDETVVVKEKQ
+72 IDETVVAEEKQ
-83 EEVTAEEF
+83 EKVTTEEF

-96 NPEVLLA
+96 NREVLLA
-103 EEVESVVKTEPS
+103 EEVESVVEIEPS

-155 EVPHEGMVIENG
+155 EVPVEEMNIIDGVFKG
-167 IFYGISET
+167 IKDK
-175 WYKKNFPENQVI
+175 WYTDNFPENPKLK
-187 EISLTIPSDV
+187 ISLAIPES
-197 TTISND
+197 
-203 AFRANYTNVK
+203 VK
-213 ENKGCITTNKFKVVN
+213 EIGSYAFDTANNPKYTVVKL
-228 IDFSNA
+228 DFSNA
-234 TNLIKI
+234 KNLIKI
-240 ENQVAMECSSL
+240 NTQAFKGCIELTGV
-251 HGTLD
+251 LD
-256 FSNTKLEYI
+256 LSNTKLESL
-265 GKNAFNGCKNLTG
+265 GKFAFCECKGLTG
-278 VILPQTVKNIGDAS
+278 IIFPQTLKEIGNTDG
-292 SGSVFKDCTSLQ
+292 GSVFKDCTNLQ
-304 FLRVANGNPSS
+304 FVRVAGGNPSA

-325 IGYQSFYNCSSLPAN
+325 IGYRSFYNCSSLPAN
-340 TMVSIPE
+340 TTAIIPE
-347 SVTFIGDEAF
+347 SVTFIGNEAF
-357 YKSNNITTIL
+357 NRSNNITTIL

-376 GNVAFK
+376 GDVAFK
-382 GNNYGISNRLTV
+382 GSNYGISNRLTV
-394 FKNLA
+394 FKNLD

-424 DTIKTEKKL
+424 DTIKTERKL

-457 SGEWSYNNLALTKT
+457 AGEWSYNNLALTKT
-471 TVLKPDG
+471 TVLKPDS

-582 GPTHERTKRGNYSSE
+582 GPTHERTKTGNYSGD

-622 FYKSASTAIGIADSE
+622 FYKSASTAIASDPE
-637 RTTDTVYSFEVVTSD
+637 RTTNTAYLFDVVTSD

-699 PHTNGEKIDGA
+699 PNSNGEKIDGA
-710 TSPTLDIETR
+710 TSPILDIENG
-720 LNAGEYY
+720 LNAGDYY
-727 YYLEVTSKKALN
+727 YYLEVTSKKTLN
-739 NDVSQMNHP
+739 NDISQKNHP
-748 VTFIVTKADMSI
+748 VSFVVTKADTSI
-760 EAESYTKKY
+760 EAESSTKKY

-778 YPVVTEDTVVTYRTK
+778 NPVVTEDTVVTYRTK

-800 SDWKS
+800 SDWNS
-805 EIPAITNAGKL
+805 EIPSITNAGKL

-856 KPLTKLGVV
+856 KPLTKPGVV

-912 ELGKLTITKKPDPK
+912 ELGKLTITKKSDPK
-926 TEPTE
+926 PEPRE
-931 KPKGCPAN
+931 ESKGCPVN

-967 PKPTSTPAPT
+967 PKPTPTPAPT
-977 SKPTASPTIEP
+977 PKPTASPTIEP

-998 ETEIIIEPNATPEI
+998 ETEIIIEPNATPEV

-1040 HEDDETR
+1040 HEDDDETR
-1047 KRNRIWKIVSVVD
+1047 KRNRMWKIVAVVD
-1060 ALVAI
+1060 ALAAI

-1092 IVNVVSFAFGKKYHD
+1092 IVNIVSFAFGKKYHD

>member
-1 MGILKKSTKLVLS
+1 MK
-14 LLMFITCSNFFTVR
+14 
-28 AEDGEETNY
+28 
-37 SEPVLVETVNEETT
+37 
-51 SDSLEEVLDEPVIE
+51 
-65 EVIGEEV
+65 
-72 IDETVVVKEKQ
+72 
-83 EEVTAEEF
+83 
-91 LSEKI
+91 
-96 NPEVLLA
+96 
-103 EEVESVVKTEPS
+103 
-115 KLVVKS
+115 
-121 ENEEQ
+121 
-126 LEDEEVEEEI
+126 
-136 VLSRAMRKV
+136 KV

-155 EVPHEGMVIENG
+155 EVPVEEMNIIDGVFKG
-167 IFYGISET
+167 IKDK
-175 WYKKNFPENQVI
+175 WYTDNFPENPKLK
-187 EISLTIPSDV
+187 ISLAIPES
-197 TTISND
+197 
-203 AFRANYTNVK
+203 VK
-213 ENKGCITTNKFKVVN
+213 EIGSYAFDTANNPKYTVVKL
-228 IDFSNA
+228 DFSNA
-234 TNLIKI
+234 KNLIKI
-240 ENQVAMECSSL
+240 NTQAFKGCIELTGV
-251 HGTLD
+251 LD
-256 FSNTKLEYI
+256 LSNTKLESL
-265 GKNAFNGCKNLTG
+265 GKFAFCECKGLTG
-278 VILPQTVKNIGDAS
+278 IIFPQTLKEIGNTDG
-292 SGSVFKDCTSLQ
+292 GSVFKDCTNLQ
-304 FLRVANGNPSS
+304 FVRVAGGNPSA

-340 TMVSIPE
+340 TTAIIPE
-347 SVTFIGDEAF
+347 SVTFIGNEAF
-357 YKSNNITTIL
+357 NRSNNITTIL

-376 GNVAFK
+376 GDVAFM

-394 FKNLA
+394 FKNLD

-457 SGEWSYNNLALTKT
+457 AGEWSYNNLALTKT
-471 TVLKPDG
+471 TVLKPDSG
-478 DELTLKVS
+478 ELTLKVS

-561 SGFGRYNLWDNPNVT
+561 SVFGRYNLWDNPNVT

-582 GPTHERTKRGNYSSE
+582 GPTHERTKTGNYSGD

-622 FYKSASTAIGIADSE
+622 FYKSASTAIASDPE
-637 RTTDTVYSFEVVTSD
+637 RTTNTAYLFDVVTSD

-667 YGYEDAKKIEATVED
+667 YGYEDVKKIEATVED

-699 PHTNGEKIDGA
+699 PNSNGEKIAGA
-710 TSPTLDIETR
+710 TSPILDIENG

-727 YYLEVTSKKALN
+727 YYLEVTSKKTLN
-739 NDVSQMNHP
+739 NDISQKNHP
-748 VTFIVTKADMSI
+748 VSFVVTKADTSI
-760 EAESYTKKY
+760 EAESSTKKY

-778 YPVVTEDTVVTYRTK
+778 NHVVTEHTVVTYRTK

-800 SDWKS
+800 SDWNS
-805 EIPAITNAGKL
+805 EIPSFTNAGKL

-856 KPLTKLGVV
+856 KPLTKPVVV

-876 TDVQATGTITNV
+876 TDVQAIGTITNV

-926 TEPTE
+926 PEPTE
-931 KPKGCPAN
+931 EPKGCPAN

-967 PKPTSTPAPT
+967 PKPTPTP
-977 SKPTASPTIEP
+977 KPTASPTIEP

-998 ETEIIIEPNATPEI
+998 ETEIIIEPNATPEV

-1027 GSVLFGILLLVSK
+1027 GSVLFGILLLASK
-1040 HEDDETR
+1040 HENDDET
-1047 KRNRIWKIVSVVD
+1047 
-1060 ALVAI
+1060 
-1065 VVFALTENMKLSM
+1065 
-1078 VLVDKWTILMVLLI
+1078 
-1092 IVNVVSFAFGKKYHD
+1092 KKT
-1107 EEE
+1107 

>member
-1 MGILKKSTKLVLS
+1 MGILKKSAKLVLS
-14 LLMFITCSNFFTVR
+14 FLMVITCSNFFTVR

-37 SEPVLVETVNEETT
+37 SEPVLVENVNEETT

-65 EVIGEEV
+65 EVIVEEV
-72 IDETVVVKEKQ
+72 IDETVVAEEKQ
-83 EEVTAEEF
+83 EKVTTEEF

-96 NPEVLLA
+96 NREVLLA
-103 EEVESVVKTEPS
+103 EEVESVVEIEPS

-155 EVPHEGMVIENG
+155 EVPVEEMNIIDGVFKG
-167 IFYGISET
+167 IKDK
-175 WYKKNFPENQVI
+175 WYTDNFPENPKLK
-187 EISLTIPSDV
+187 ISLAIPES
-197 TTISND
+197 
-203 AFRANYTNVK
+203 VK
-213 ENKGCITTNKFKVVN
+213 EIGSYAFDTANNPKYTVVKL
-228 IDFSNA
+228 DFSNA
-234 TNLIKI
+234 KNLIKI
-240 ENQVAMECSSL
+240 NTQAFKGCIELTGV
-251 HGTLD
+251 LD
-256 FSNTKLEYI
+256 LSNTKLESL
-265 GKNAFNGCKNLTG
+265 GKFAFCECKGLTG
-278 VILPQTVKNIGDAS
+278 IIFPQTLKEIGNTDG
-292 SGSVFKDCTSLQ
+292 GSVFKDCTNLQ
-304 FLRVANGNPSS
+304 FVRVAGGNPSA

-340 TMVSIPE
+340 TTAIIPE
-347 SVTFIGDEAF
+347 SVTFIGNETF
-357 YKSNNITTIL
+357 NRSNNITTIL

-376 GNVAFK
+376 GDVAFK
-382 GNNYGISNRLTV
+382 GSNYGISNRLTV
-394 FKNLA
+394 FKNLD

-424 DTIKTEKKL
+424 DTIKTERKL

-457 SGEWSYNNLALTKT
+457 AGEWSYNNLALTKT
-471 TVLKPDG
+471 TVLKPDSG
-478 DELTLKVS
+478 ELTLKVS

-561 SGFGRYNLWDNPNVT
+561 SVFGRYNLWDNPNVT

-582 GPTHERTKRGNYSSE
+582 GPTHERTKTGNYSGD

-622 FYKSASTAIGIADSE
+622 FYKSASTAIASDPE
-637 RTTDTVYSFEVVTSD
+637 RTTNTAYLFDVVTSD

-667 YGYEDAKKIEATVED
+667 YGYEDVKKIEATVED

-699 PHTNGEKIDGA
+699 PNSNGEKIAGA
-710 TSPTLDIETR
+710 TSPILDIENG

-727 YYLEVTSKKALN
+727 YYLEVTSKKTLN
-739 NDVSQMNHP
+739 NDISQKNHP
-748 VTFIVTKADMSI
+748 VSFVVTKADTSI
-760 EAESYTKKY
+760 EAESSTKKY

-778 YPVVTEDTVVTYRTK
+778 NPVVTEHTVVTYRTK

-800 SDWKS
+800 SDWNS
-805 EIPAITNAGKL
+805 EIPSITNAGKL

-845 TSGSASKEYDG
+845 TSESASKEYDG
-856 KPLTKLGVV
+856 KPLTKPGVV

-876 TDVQATGTITNV
+876 TDVQAIGTITNV

-926 TEPTE
+926 PEPRE
-931 KPKGCPAN
+931 ESKGCPAN

-967 PKPTSTPAPT
+967 PKPTPTPAPT
-977 SKPTASPTIEP
+977 PKPTASPTIEP

-998 ETEIIIEPNATPEI
+998 ETEIIIEPNATPEV

-1040 HEDDETR
+1040 HEDDDETR
-1047 KRNRIWKIVSVVD
+1047 KRNRMWKIVAVVD
-1060 ALVAI
+1060 ALAAI
-1065 VVFALTENMKLSM
+1065 VVFVLTENMKLSM

-1092 IVNVVSFAFGKKYHD
+1092 IVNIVSFAFGKKYHD

>member
-1 MGILKKSTKLVLS
+1 M
-14 LLMFITCSNFFTVR
+14 
-28 AEDGEETNY
+28 
-37 SEPVLVETVNEETT
+37 
-51 SDSLEEVLDEPVIE
+51 
-65 EVIGEEV
+65 
-72 IDETVVVKEKQ
+72 
-83 EEVTAEEF
+83 
-91 LSEKI
+91 
-96 NPEVLLA
+96 
-103 EEVESVVKTEPS
+103 
-115 KLVVKS
+115 
-121 ENEEQ
+121 
-126 LEDEEVEEEI
+126 
-136 VLSRAMRKV
+136 
-145 APVYDATTVI
+145 
-155 EVPHEGMVIENG
+155 
-167 IFYGISET
+167 
-175 WYKKNFPENQVI
+175 W
-187 EISLTIPSDV
+187 
-197 TTISND
+197 
-203 AFRANYTNVK
+203 
-213 ENKGCITTNKFKVVN
+213 
-228 IDFSNA
+228 
-234 TNLIKI
+234 
-240 ENQVAMECSSL
+240 
-251 HGTLD
+251 
-256 FSNTKLEYI
+256 
-265 GKNAFNGCKNLTG
+265 
-278 VILPQTVKNIGDAS
+278 
-292 SGSVFKDCTSLQ
+292 
-304 FLRVANGNPSS
+304 
-315 NFELPNHLET
+315 
-325 IGYQSFYNCSSLPAN
+325 
-340 TMVSIPE
+340 
-347 SVTFIGDEAF
+347 
-357 YKSNNITTIL
+357 
-367 IQTDNASGY
+367 
-376 GNVAFK
+376 
-382 GNNYGISNRLTV
+382 
-394 FKNLA
+394 
-399 AKNSYPAGGNNSY
+399 
-412 KESLTYEFTLNY
+412 
-424 DTIKTEKKL
+424 
-433 WGQPVSVCK
+433 
-442 DDAGNWYNNVEYTIP
+442 
-457 SGEWSYNNLALTKT
+457 
-471 TVLKPDG
+471 
-478 DELTLKVS
+478 
-486 YALREPTIQFIVDG
+486 
-500 EVIETT
+500 
-506 GTHLEL
+506 
-512 NLSNNK
+512 
-518 EHTIGVKASHHAQT
+518 
-532 DPNSNVNIKFEYKW
+532 
-546 TDIWGLGTEGPRMNE
+546 
-561 SGFGRYNLWDNPNVT
+561 
-576 NTITIN
+576 
-582 GPTHERTKRGNYSSE
+582 
-597 DYGDGYYLV
+597 
-606 EIYGYYT
+606 
-613 PKTGGERKL
+613 KL
-622 FYKSASTAIGIADSE
+622 FYKSASTAIASDPE
-637 RTTDTVYSFEVVTSD
+637 RTTNTAYQFDVVTSD

-699 PHTNGEKIDGA
+699 PNSNGEKIDGA
-710 TSPTLDIETR
+710 TSPTLDIETG

-727 YYLEVTSKKALN
+727 YYLEVTSKKVLN

-805 EIPAITNAGKL
+805 EIPSITNAGKL

-845 TSGSASKEYDG
+845 TSGSASKKYDG
-856 KPLTKLGVV
+856 KPLTKPGVV

-876 TDVQATGTITNV
+876 TDVQAIGTITDV

-926 TEPTE
+926 PEPTE

-967 PKPTSTPAPT
+967 PKPTPTPAPT

-1092 IVNVVSFAFGKKYHD
+1092 IVNIVSFAFGKKYHD

>member
-14 LLMFITCSNFFTVR
+14 LLMLITCSNFFTVR

-65 EVIGEEV
+65 EVIGKEV

-115 KLVVKS
+115 KLVLKS

-155 EVPHEGMVIENG
+155 EVPIEGMNIVDGVFKG
-167 IFYGISET
+167 IKDK
-175 WYKKNFPENQVI
+175 WYTDNFPEKPKLK
-187 EISLTIPSDV
+187 ISLIIPDSVITIG
-197 TTISND
+197 
-203 AFRANYTNVK
+203 
-213 ENKGCITTNKFKVVN
+213 ENSLRDNAKFVVVN
-228 IDFSNA
+228 LNFSNA

-240 ENQVAMECSSL
+240 ENQAAMNCSFLS
-251 HGTLD
+251 GVLD
-256 FSNTKLEYI
+256 FSNTRLESL
-265 GKNAFNGCKNLTG
+265 GKFAFDECKGLTG
-278 VILPQTVKNIGDAS
+278 IIFPQTLKEIGNTDG
-292 SGSVFKDCTSLQ
+292 GSVFKDCKNLQ
-304 FLRVANGNPSS
+304 FVRVAGGNPSA
-315 NFELPNHLET
+315 NFELPGNLEK
-325 IGYQSFYNCSSLPAN
+325 IYKHSFYGCTGFPDN
-340 TMVSIPE
+340 TTVTIPS
-347 SVTFIGDEAF
+347 SVTLIGEEAF
-357 YKSNNITTIL
+357 YKTSKITTIYVEA
-367 IQTDNASGY
+367 DNASEYHYSAFEGNDY
-376 GNVAFK
+376 GVGK
-382 GNNYGISNRLTV
+382 RLTI
-394 FKNLA
+394 FKNAA
-399 AKNSYPAGGNNSY
+399 AKNTFTAIDFTTYKNSI
-412 KESLTYEFTLNY
+412 TYEFTLNY
-424 DTIKTEKKL
+424 ADIKTEKKL
-433 WGQPVSVCK
+433 WGQQVSVCK
-442 DDAGNWYNNVEYTIP
+442 NDNGEWFNDSNYVIPELSMGQWIYNDAVLKTYTI
-457 SGEWSYNNLALTKT
+457 
-471 TVLKPDG
+471 LKPSS
-478 DELTLKVS
+478 DELTLNVS
-486 YALREPTIQFIVDG
+486 YEITEPTIKFIIDG
-500 EVIETT
+500 EVIDTIDT
-506 GTHLEL
+506 YPEL
-512 NLSNNK
+512 NLSNDK
-518 EHTIGVKASHHAQT
+518 EHTIGVQVTHPIEEDDNAPIK
-532 DPNSNVNIKFEYKW
+532 VKFEYAW
-546 TDIWGLGTEGPRMNE
+546 TDVWKLGSQGPRMSE
-561 SGFGRYNLWDNPNVT
+561 DGFGRYHIRNNPNVT

-582 GPTHERTKRGNYSSE
+582 GPTHERTINGNYSDD
-597 DYGDGYYLV
+597 DYGAGYYLL
-606 EIYGYYT
+606 EIYGYYV
-613 PKTGGERKL
+613 PRSGGMWKL
-622 FYKSASTAIGIADSE
+622 FYKSASTAIASDPE
-637 RTTDTVYSFEVVTSD
+637 RTTNTAYQFDVVTSD
-652 PASAPKVDFVVDEAV
+652 PASVPKVDFVVDEAV
-667 YGYEDAKKIEATVED
+667 YGYGNAKKIEATVED

-699 PHTNGEKIDGA
+699 PNSNGEKIDGA
-710 TSPTLDIETR
+710 TSPTLDIETG

-760 EAESYTKKY
+760 EAESSTKKY

-778 YPVVTEDTVVTYRTK
+778 NPVVTEDTVVTYRTK

-805 EIPAITNAGKL
+805 EIPSITNAGKL

-845 TSGSASKEYDG
+845 TSGSASKECDG
-856 KPLTKLGVV
+856 KPLTKPGVV

-876 TDVQATGTITNV
+876 TDVQAIGTITNV

-926 TEPTE
+926 PKPTE

-998 ETEIIIEPNATPEI
+998 ETVIIIEPNATPEI

-1040 HEDDETR
+1040 HEDDDETR
-1047 KRNRIWKIVSVVD
+1047 KRNRMWKIVAVVD
-1060 ALVAI
+1060 ALAAI

-1092 IVNVVSFAFGKKYHD
+1092 IGNIVSFAFGKKYHD

>member
-1 MGILKKSTKLVLS
+1 MGILKKSAKLVLS
-14 LLMFITCSNFFTVR
+14 FLMVITCSNFFTVR

-37 SEPVLVETVNEETT
+37 SEPVLVENVNEETT

-72 IDETVVVKEKQ
+72 IEETVV
-83 EEVTAEEF
+83 AD
-91 LSEKI
+91 
-96 NPEVLLA
+96 
-103 EEVESVVKTEPS
+103 EVESVVETEPS

-155 EVPHEGMVIENG
+155 EVPIEGIVIDSG
-167 IFYGISET
+167 IFYGISKT
-175 WYKKNFPENQVI
+175 WYNSNFPENPVI

-203 AFRANYTNVK
+203 AFRANYTYVK
-213 ENKGCITTNKFKVVN
+213 DNKGCITENKFKVVSV
-228 IDFSNA
+228 DFSNA
-234 TNLIKI
+234 TNLARI
-240 ENQVAMECSSL
+240 ESQAAMNCSSL
-251 HGTLD
+251 LGTLD

-265 GKNAFNGCKNLTG
+265 GKSAFNGCKNLTG
-278 VILPQTVKNIGDAS
+278 VILSQTVKNIGDAS
-292 SGSVFKDCTSLQ
+292 SGSVFRDCTSLQ
-304 FLRVANGNPSS
+304 YIRVAGGNPSA

-340 TMVSIPE
+340 TTAIIPE
-347 SVTFIGDEAF
+347 SVTFIGNEAF
-357 YKSNNITTIL
+357 NRSNNITTIL

-376 GNVAFK
+376 GDVAFK
-382 GNNYGISNRLTV
+382 GSIYGISNRLTV
-394 FKNLA
+394 FKNLD

-457 SGEWSYNNLALTKT
+457 AGEWSYNNLALTKT
-471 TVLKPDG
+471 TVLKSDS

-518 EHTIGVKASHHAQT
+518 EHTIGVKAFHHAQT

-546 TDIWGLGTEGPRMNE
+546 TDIWGLGTEGHRMNE

-582 GPTHERTKRGNYSSE
+582 GPTHERTKTGNYSGD

-622 FYKSASTAIGIADSE
+622 FYKSASTAIASDPE
-637 RTTDTVYSFEVVTSD
+637 RTTNTAYLFDVVTSD
-652 PASAPKVDFVVDEAV
+652 PASAPKVDFVVAEAV

-699 PHTNGEKIDGA
+699 PNSNGEKIDGA
-710 TSPTLDIETR
+710 TSPILDIENG

-727 YYLEVTSKKALN
+727 YYLEVTSKKTLN
-739 NDVSQMNHP
+739 NDISQKNHP
-748 VTFIVTKADMSI
+748 VSFVVTKADTSI
-760 EAESYTKKY
+760 EAESSTKKY

-778 YPVVTEDTVVTYRTK
+778 NPVVTEHTVVTYRTK

-800 SDWKS
+800 SDWNS
-805 EIPAITNAGKL
+805 EIPSITNAGKL

-856 KPLTKLGVV
+856 KPLTKPGVV

-876 TDVQATGTITNV
+876 TDVQAIGTITNV

-926 TEPTE
+926 SEPTE

-939 TVWNEEKGICEAIV
+939 TVWNEEK
-953 VPLTPIK
+953 
-960 GGGQKVT
+960 
-967 PKPTSTPAPT
+967 
-977 SKPTASPTIEP
+977 
-988 TSTPKPMATE
+988 
-998 ETEIIIEPNATPEI
+998 
-1012 AGKGHWALI
+1012 
-1021 NLISAI
+1021 
-1027 GSVLFGILLLVSK
+1027 
-1040 HEDDETR
+1040 
-1047 KRNRIWKIVSVVD
+1047 
-1060 ALVAI
+1060 
-1065 VVFALTENMKLSM
+1065 
-1078 VLVDKWTILMVLLI
+1078 
-1092 IVNVVSFAFGKKYHD
+1092 
-1107 EEE
+1107 

>member
-1 MGILKKSTKLVLS
+1 MGILKKSAKLVLS
-14 LLMFITCSNFFTVR
+14 FLMIITCSNFFTVR

-51 SDSLEEVLDEPVIE
+51 SDSLEEV
-65 EVIGEEV
+65 IGEEV
-72 IDETVVVKEKQ
+72 IEETVV
-83 EEVTAEEF
+83 A
-91 LSEKI
+91 
-96 NPEVLLA
+96 A
-103 EEVESVVKTEPS
+103 EVESVVETEPS

-155 EVPHEGMVIENG
+155 EVPIEGMVIDSG
-167 IFYGISET
+167 IFYGISKT
-175 WYKKNFPENQVI
+175 WYNTNFPENPVI
-187 EISLTIPSDV
+187 EISLTISSDV

-203 AFRANYTNVK
+203 AFRANYTYVK
-213 ENKGCITTNKFKVVN
+213 ENKGCITENKFKVVSV
-228 IDFSNA
+228 DFSNA

-251 HGTLD
+251 LGTLD

-265 GKNAFNGCKNLTG
+265 GKSAFNGCKNLTG

-292 SGSVFKDCTSLQ
+292 SGSVFSDCTSLQ
-304 FLRVANGNPSS
+304 FIRVAGGNPSA

-325 IGYQSFYNCSSLPAN
+325 IGYRSFYNCSSLPAN
-340 TMVSIPE
+340 TTAIIPE
-347 SVTFIGDEAF
+347 SVTFIGNEAF
-357 YKSNNITTIL
+357 NRSNNITTIL

-376 GNVAFK
+376 GDVAFK
-382 GNNYGISNRLTV
+382 GSNYGISNRLTV
-394 FKNLA
+394 FKNLD

-457 SGEWSYNNLALTKT
+457 AGEWSYNNLALTKT
-471 TVLKPDG
+471 TVLKPDS

-561 SGFGRYNLWDNPNVT
+561 SVFGRYNLWDNPNVT

-582 GPTHERTKRGNYSSE
+582 GPTHERTKTGNYSGD

-622 FYKSASTAIGIADSE
+622 FYKSASTAIASDPE
-637 RTTDTVYSFEVVTSD
+637 RTTNTAYLFDVVTSD

-699 PHTNGEKIDGA
+699 PNSNGEKIAGA
-710 TSPTLDIETR
+710 TSPILDIENG
-720 LNAGEYY
+720 LDAGEYY
-727 YYLEVTSKKALN
+727 YYLEVTSKKTLN
-739 NDVSQMNHP
+739 NDISQKNHP
-748 VTFIVTKADMSI
+748 VSFVVTKADMSI
-760 EAESYTKKY
+760 EAESSTKKY

-778 YPVVTEDTVVTYRTK
+778 NPVVTEHTVVTYRTK

-800 SDWKS
+800 SDWNS
-805 EIPAITNAGKL
+805 EIPSITNAGKL

-856 KPLTKLGVV
+856 KPLTKPGVV

-876 TDVQATGTITNV
+876 TDIQATGTITNV

-926 TEPTE
+926 PEPTE
-931 KPKGCPAN
+931 EPKGCPAN

-967 PKPTSTPAPT
+967 PKPTPTPAPT
-977 SKPTASPTIEP
+977 PKPTASPTIEP

-998 ETEIIIEPNATPEI
+998 ETEIIIEPNATPEV

-1027 GSVLFGILLLVSK
+1027 GSVLFGILLLASK
-1040 HEDDETR
+1040 HEDDDETR
-1047 KRNRIWKIVSVVD
+1047 KRNRMWKIVAVVD
-1060 ALVAI
+1060 ALAAI

-1092 IVNVVSFAFGKKYHD
+1092 IVNIVSFAFGKKYHD

>member
-1 MGILKKSTKLVLS
+1 MGILKKSAKLVLS
-14 LLMFITCSNFFTVR
+14 FLMIITCSNFFTVR

-72 IDETVVVKEKQ
+72 IVETTV
-83 EEVTAEEF
+83 AD
-91 LSEKI
+91 
-96 NPEVLLA
+96 
-103 EEVESVVKTEPS
+103 EVESVVETEPS

-155 EVPHEGMVIENG
+155 EVPIEGMVIDSG
-167 IFYGISET
+167 IFYGISKT
-175 WYKKNFPENQVI
+175 WYNSNFPENPVI

-203 AFRANYTNVK
+203 AFRANYTYVK
-213 ENKGCITTNKFKVVN
+213 DNKGCITENKFKVVSV
-228 IDFSNA
+228 DFSNA
-234 TNLIKI
+234 TNLARI
-240 ENQVAMECSSL
+240 ESQAAMNCSSL
-251 HGTLD
+251 SGVLD
-256 FSNTKLEYI
+256 LSKTNVEFI
-265 GKNAFNGCKNLTG
+265 GKNAFYGCKNLTG

-292 SGSVFKDCTSLQ
+292 SGSVFSDCTSLQ
-304 FLRVANGNPSS
+304 FIRVAGGNPSA
-315 NFELPNHLET
+315 NFELPNHLKT
-325 IGYQSFYNCSSLPAN
+325 IGYRSFYNCSSLPAN
-340 TMVSIPE
+340 TTAIIPE
-347 SVTFIGDEAF
+347 SVTFIGNEAF
-357 YKSNNITTIL
+357 NRSNNITTIL
-367 IQTDNASGY
+367 IQRDNASGY
-376 GNVAFK
+376 GDVAFK
-382 GNNYGISNRLTV
+382 GSIYGISNRLTV
-394 FKNLA
+394 FKNLD

-424 DTIKTEKKL
+424 GTIKTEKKL

-457 SGEWSYNNLALTKT
+457 AGEWSYNNLALTKT
-471 TVLKPDG
+471 TVLKPDS

-532 DPNSNVNIKFEYKW
+532 DPNSSVNIKFEYKW

-582 GPTHERTKRGNYSSE
+582 GPTHERTKTGNYSGD

-622 FYKSASTAIGIADSE
+622 FYKSASTAIASDPE
-637 RTTDTVYSFEVVTSD
+637 RTTNTAYLFDVVTSD

-667 YGYEDAKKIEATVED
+667 YGYEDAKKIKATVED

-699 PHTNGEKIDGA
+699 PNSNGEKIDGA
-710 TSPTLDIETR
+710 TSPILDIENE
-720 LNAGEYY
+720 LDAGEYY
-727 YYLEVTSKKALN
+727 YYLEVTSKKTLN
-739 NDVSQMNHP
+739 NDISQKNHP
-748 VTFIVTKADMSI
+748 VSFVVTKADTSI
-760 EAESYTKKY
+760 EAESSTKKY

-778 YPVVTEDTVVTYRTK
+778 NPVVTEHTVVTYRTK

-800 SDWKS
+800 SDWNS
-805 EIPAITNAGKL
+805 EIPSITNAGKL

-831 VAYTLEVTKLEITL
+831 VAYILEVTKLEITL

-856 KPLTKLGVV
+856 KPLTKPGVV

-912 ELGKLTITKKPDPK
+912 ELGKLTITKKPDSK
-926 TEPTE
+926 SEPTE

-967 PKPTSTPAPT
+967 PKPTPTPAPT
-977 SKPTASPTIEP
+977 PKPTASPTIEP

-998 ETEIIIEPNATPEI
+998 ETEIIIEPNATPEV

-1027 GSVLFGILLLVSK
+1027 GSVLFGILLLASK
-1040 HEDDETR
+1040 HEDDDETR
-1047 KRNRIWKIVSVVD
+1047 KRNRMWKIVAVVD
-1060 ALVAI
+1060 ALAAI
-1065 VVFALTENMKLSM
+1065 VVFVLTENMKLSM

-1092 IVNVVSFAFGKKYHD
+1092 IVNIVSFAFGKKYHD

>member
-1 MGILKKSTKLVLS
+1 MGILKKSAKLVLS
-14 LLMFITCSNFFTVR
+14 FLMIITCSNFFTVR

-51 SDSLEEVLDEPVIE
+51 SDSLEEV
-65 EVIGEEV
+65 IGEEV
-72 IDETVVVKEKQ
+72 IEETVV
-83 EEVTAEEF
+83 A
-91 LSEKI
+91 
-96 NPEVLLA
+96 A
-103 EEVESVVKTEPS
+103 EVESVVETEPS

-155 EVPHEGMVIENG
+155 EVPIEGMVIDSG
-167 IFYGISET
+167 IFYGISKT
-175 WYKKNFPENQVI
+175 WYNTNFPENPVI
-187 EISLTIPSDV
+187 EISLTISSDV

-203 AFRANYTNVK
+203 AFRANYTYVK
-213 ENKGCITTNKFKVVN
+213 ENKGCITENKFKVVSV
-228 IDFSNA
+228 DFSNA

-251 HGTLD
+251 LGTLD

-265 GKNAFNGCKNLTG
+265 GKSAFNGCKNLTG

-292 SGSVFKDCTSLQ
+292 SGSVFSDCTSLQ
-304 FLRVANGNPSS
+304 FIRVAGGNPSA

-325 IGYQSFYNCSSLPAN
+325 IGYRSFYNCSSLPAN
-340 TMVSIPE
+340 TTAIIPE
-347 SVTFIGDEAF
+347 SVTFIGNEAF
-357 YKSNNITTIL
+357 NRSNNITTIL

-376 GNVAFK
+376 GDVAFI
-382 GNNYGISNRLTV
+382 GSNYGISNRLTV
-394 FKNLA
+394 FKNLD

-457 SGEWSYNNLALTKT
+457 AGEWSYNNLALTKT
-471 TVLKPDG
+471 TVLKPDS

-561 SGFGRYNLWDNPNVT
+561 SVFGRYNLWDNPNVT

-582 GPTHERTKRGNYSSE
+582 GPTHERTKTGNYSGD

-622 FYKSASTAIGIADSE
+622 FYKSASTAIASDPE
-637 RTTDTVYSFEVVTSD
+637 RTTNTAYLFDVVTSD

-699 PHTNGEKIDGA
+699 PNSNGEKIAGA
-710 TSPTLDIETR
+710 TSPILDIENG

-727 YYLEVTSKKALN
+727 YYLEVTSKKTLN
-739 NDVSQMNHP
+739 NDISQKNHP
-748 VTFIVTKADMSI
+748 VSFVVTKADMSI
-760 EAESYTKKY
+760 EAESSTKKY

-778 YPVVTEDTVVTYRTK
+778 NPVVTEHTVVTYRTK

-800 SDWKS
+800 SDWNS
-805 EIPAITNAGKL
+805 EIPSITNAGKL

-856 KPLTKLGVV
+856 KPLTKPGVV

-876 TDVQATGTITNV
+876 TDIQATGTITNV

-912 ELGKLTITKKPDPK
+912 ELGKLTITKKSDPK
-926 TEPTE
+926 PEPKE
-931 KPKGCPAN
+931 ESKGCPVN

-967 PKPTSTPAPT
+967 PKPTPTPAPT
-977 SKPTASPTIEP
+977 PKPTASPTIEP

-998 ETEIIIEPNATPEI
+998 ETEIIIEPNATPEV

-1040 HEDDETR
+1040 HEDDDETR
-1047 KRNRIWKIVSVVD
+1047 KRNRMWKIVAVVD
-1060 ALVAI
+1060 ALAAI

-1092 IVNVVSFAFGKKYHD
+1092 IVNIVSFAFGKKYHD

>member
-1 MGILKKSTKLVLS
+1 MGILKKSAKLVLS
-14 LLMFITCSNFFTVR
+14 FLMVITCSNFFTVR

-37 SEPVLVETVNEETT
+37 SEPVLVENVNEETT

-65 EVIGEEV
+65 EVIVEEV
-72 IDETVVVKEKQ
+72 IDETVVAEEKQ
-83 EEVTAEEF
+83 EKVTTEEF

-96 NPEVLLA
+96 NREVLLA
-103 EEVESVVKTEPS
+103 EEVESVVEIEPS

-155 EVPHEGMVIENG
+155 EVPVEEMNIIDGVFKG
-167 IFYGISET
+167 IKDK
-175 WYKKNFPENQVI
+175 WYTDNFPENPKLK
-187 EISLTIPSDV
+187 ISLAIPES
-197 TTISND
+197 
-203 AFRANYTNVK
+203 VK
-213 ENKGCITTNKFKVVN
+213 EIGSYAFDTANNPKYTVVKL
-228 IDFSNA
+228 DFSNA
-234 TNLIKI
+234 KNLIKI
-240 ENQVAMECSSL
+240 NTQAFKGCIELTGV
-251 HGTLD
+251 LD
-256 FSNTKLEYI
+256 LSNTKLESL
-265 GKNAFNGCKNLTG
+265 GKFAFCECKGLTG
-278 VILPQTVKNIGDAS
+278 IIFPQTLKEIGNTDG
-292 SGSVFKDCTSLQ
+292 GSVFKDCTNLQ
-304 FLRVANGNPSS
+304 FVRVAGGNPSA

-340 TMVSIPE
+340 TTAIIPE
-347 SVTFIGDEAF
+347 SVTFIGNETF
-357 YKSNNITTIL
+357 NRSNNITTIL

-376 GNVAFK
+376 GDVAFK
-382 GNNYGISNRLTV
+382 GSNYGISNRLTV
-394 FKNLA
+394 FKNLD

-424 DTIKTEKKL
+424 DTIKTERKL

-457 SGEWSYNNLALTKT
+457 AGEWSYNNLALTKT
-471 TVLKPDG
+471 TVLKPDSG
-478 DELTLKVS
+478 ELTLKVS

-561 SGFGRYNLWDNPNVT
+561 SVFGRYNLWDNPNVT

-582 GPTHERTKRGNYSSE
+582 GPTHERTKTGNYSGD

-622 FYKSASTAIGIADSE
+622 FYKSASTAIASDPE
-637 RTTDTVYSFEVVTSD
+637 RTTNTAYLFDVVTSD

-667 YGYEDAKKIEATVED
+667 YGYEDVKKIEATVED

-699 PHTNGEKIDGA
+699 PNSNGEKIAGA
-710 TSPTLDIETR
+710 TSPILDIENG
-720 LNAGEYY
+720 LNAGDYY
-727 YYLEVTSKKALN
+727 YYLEVTSKKTLN
-739 NDVSQMNHP
+739 NDISQKNHP
-748 VTFIVTKADMSI
+748 VSFVVTKADTSI
-760 EAESYTKKY
+760 EAESSTKKY

-778 YPVVTEDTVVTYRTK
+778 NPVVTEHTVVTYRTK

-800 SDWKS
+800 SDWNS
-805 EIPAITNAGKL
+805 EIPSITNAGKL

-845 TSGSASKEYDG
+845 TSESASKEYDG
-856 KPLTKLGVV
+856 KPLTKPGVV

-876 TDVQATGTITNV
+876 TDVQAIGTITNV

-926 TEPTE
+926 PEPRE
-931 KPKGCPAN
+931 ESKGCPAN

-967 PKPTSTPAPT
+967 PKPTPTPAPT
-977 SKPTASPTIEP
+977 PKPTASPTIEP

-998 ETEIIIEPNATPEI
+998 ETEIIIEPNATPEV

-1040 HEDDETR
+1040 HEDDDETR
-1047 KRNRIWKIVSVVD
+1047 KRNRMWKIVAVVD
-1060 ALVAI
+1060 ALAAI
-1065 VVFALTENMKLSM
+1065 VVFVLTENMKLSM

-1092 IVNVVSFAFGKKYHD
+1092 IVNIVSFAFGKKYHD